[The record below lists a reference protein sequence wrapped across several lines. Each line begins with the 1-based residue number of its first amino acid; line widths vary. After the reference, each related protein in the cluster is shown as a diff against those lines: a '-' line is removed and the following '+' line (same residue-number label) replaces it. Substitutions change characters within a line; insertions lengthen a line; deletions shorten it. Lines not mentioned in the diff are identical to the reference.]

1 MDCEIC
7 GKGIGKLRQTVL
19 DGNTLFV
26 CEDCA
31 SFGKEKAVKET
42 GETLQ
47 KPAPQRIVLPPR
59 FREKEFD
66 LGLEIVQDFGKQ
78 VRKAREAK
86 GLTTKELAMK
96 IFEKESLL
104 HRIEN
109 QSIKP
114 SDAMI
119 EKLGKQLGIQ
129 LKKKIE

>member
-7 GKGIGKLRQTVL
+7 GKEIGKLRQTIV

-26 CEDCA
+26 CEKCA
-31 SFGKEKAVKET
+31 SFGKEKVIEKTE
-42 GETLQ
+42 EPLQ
-47 KPAPQRIVLPPR
+47 RPAPQKIIPPQE
-59 FREKEFD
+59 FRGKEFD
-66 LGLEIVQDFGKQ
+66 LGLEIVDDFGKQ
-78 VRKAREAK
+78 IRTAREAK

-109 QSIKP
+109 QAIKP
-114 SDAMI
+114 SDEMI
-119 EKLGKQLGIQ
+119 KKLGKQLGIQ